1 MSSPCPG
8 AAAGRQEDRRVT
20 ASGRLGACG
29 VVGRP
34 PPGSAMGRWM
44 RPRIPPPRFRQ
55 LALVL
60 CLRFLVAFHDI
71 PRAGCDRRPVAAPTE
86 RGVLAHS
93 RSLGDLR
100 SSSVQARRRVRGSRR
115 AATGY
120 GRSLGGGDGSHMPRS
135 AAPRGP
141 GRARNAAG
149 LSRRVPAEIWLD
161 DSAGGENGIG
171 SGGAGANDAGA
182 LRAQRTGSRAC
193 SADAGVCS
201 EALESGENLDD
212 KYEKTAP
219 SEMAVGAAELQN
231 GPADIDTSPVTPS
244 EAPATASHSRRQER
258 PDEARA
264 LSSADIARL
273 AGRGGTRMSCF
284 GNDSHATGLAAHN
297 MSAEG
302 LLDTGSLDDL
312 AHALASDIWHKTQAR
327 LAPGRR
333 NKQEALAC
341 DPGPPGGEGGSS
353 DARDSGRQENDLALD
368 DAEWAREALVHEG
381 GSQAFR
387 RGRDMLR

>member
-1 MSSPCPG
+1 M
-8 AAAGRQEDRRVT
+8 T
-20 ASGRLGACG
+20 ASGRLGACA

-34 PPGSAMGRWM
+34 PLGSAMGRWM
-44 RPRIPPPRFRQ
+44 RPRITSSRFRP
-55 LALVL
+55 LALVLPL

-86 RGVLAHS
+86 ERGVLAHS

-100 SSSVQARRRVRGSRR
+100 SSSVQARRRARGSRR

-182 LRAQRTGSRAC
+182 LRAQRTGSHAC

-284 GNDSHATGLAAHN
+284 GNDSHATALVAHN